1 MASAGDVISAGHE
14 GAHNRS
20 WVLFISGPTASGKST
35 VAKFLA
41 SRFNAQYIEGND
53 LQPKA
58 NIDKIHNGEPLT
70 DSDCEHWLEAI
81 SEHVS
86 DYEKDQVHQR
96 HLIII
101 CSALKR
107 SYRELLRQSCHNAGY
122 SVVHFV
128 YLDAPE
134 SELRRR
140 AEAKHDDF
148 PESNL
153 MHSQFQKLERP
164 GIDESDAT
172 IISVV
177 PPLEDVQTAV
187 LEAVSKTFIDKG
199 VHK

>member
-1 MASAGDVISAGHE
+1 M
-14 GAHNRS
+14 
-20 WVLFISGPTASGKST
+20 
-35 VAKFLA
+35 
-41 SRFNAQYIEGND
+41 
-53 LQPKA
+53 
-58 NIDKIHNGEPLT
+58 T
-70 DSDCEHWLEAI
+70 DSDCERWLEAI
-81 SEHVS
+81 SEHAS
-86 DYEKDQVHQR
+86 GYEKDQVHQR

-107 SYRELLRQSCHNAGY
+107 SYRELLRQNCHHAGY

-153 MHSQFQKLERP
+153 VHSQFQNLERP

-177 PPLEDVQTAV
+177 PALEDVQNAA
-187 LEAVSKTFIDKG
+187 LEAVSKAFIDKG
-199 VHK
+199 VHE

>member
-1 MASAGDVISAGHE
+1 MGFIYIRAHGFGKVHGGEISC
-14 GAHNRS
+14 
-20 WVLFISGPTASGKST
+20 L
-35 VAKFLA
+35 
-41 SRFNAQYIEGND
+41 Q

-70 DSDCEHWLEAI
+70 DSDCEHLLEAI

-107 SYRELLRQSCHNAGY
+107 SYRELLRQSCHHAGY

-153 MHSQFQKLERP
+153 VHSQFQKLERP

-177 PPLEDVQTAV
+177 PPLEDVQTAA

-199 VHK
+199 VQE